1 MKLNTTFCIFA
12 SILAL
17 SGCGVIATHSQDQNA
32 STSIKGKTLTKRE
45 DQNFSKFNLMPSG
58 DYTKLVAIKQN
69 IAKNKSVSDS
79 DLAWLVS
86 LLHATSSDK
95 GVVYAKVLL
104 TFCSIPHLTEEQ
116 KNTILQATYPLLSA
130 HEASDRYDFAQL
142 YGIKVLETMKRKSSI
157 PKLAPLLNHHNPQV
171 VASAKQAIAELTAS
185 GNAS

>member
-1 MKLNTTFCIFA
+1 MKQNIAFCVFA

-17 SGCGVIATHSQDQNA
+17 SGCGIVASQSQDQHA
-32 STSIKGKTLTKRE
+32 STSSEGKALTKRE
-45 DQNFSKFNLMPSG
+45 DQQFSKFNLMPSG
-58 DYTKLVAIKQN
+58 DYTKLSTIKQN
-69 IAKNKSVSDS
+69 IGQNKSISDS

-86 LLHATSSDK
+86 LLHAPTSDK

-104 TFCSIPHLTEEQ
+104 TFCTIRNITEKQ
-116 KNTILQATYPLLSA
+116 KSTILQATYPLLSV

-171 VASAKQAIAELTAS
+171 VASAKQAIAVLTAS
-185 GNAS
+185 GVAS